1 MWVFNFGQNRRIF
14 THEFYL
20 MEALYKIL
28 IAIIPKIRG
37 QLG

>member
-1 MWVFNFGQNRRIF
+1 MNTF

-20 MEALYKIL
+20 TEVLHKIL
-28 IAIIPKIRG
+28 IVVIPKIRG

>member
-1 MWVFNFGQNRRIF
+1 LGKIAASF